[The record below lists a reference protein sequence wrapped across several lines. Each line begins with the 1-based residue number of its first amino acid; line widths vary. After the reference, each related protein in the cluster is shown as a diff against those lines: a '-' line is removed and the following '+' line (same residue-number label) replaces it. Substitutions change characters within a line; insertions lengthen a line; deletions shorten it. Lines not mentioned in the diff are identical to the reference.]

1 MNDPRMS
8 PRLRLY
14 RWLAAHPIAGKF
26 VSGLLAF
33 GILVAVCAA
42 GVAWAWSVY
51 LGPGSGVADRIR
63 AARDPLVVGVKYR
76 EPNLISGAPGEVWV
90 TLAHDSTRDE
100 VDAFWCGVVVPA
112 GGAEMYRDRNLVLWQ
127 ADQQA
132 YEPGI
137 FAPSLTCPPVADPR
151 PWVDPTPVPTEP
163 PLFIGGSCSD
173 TYANPIDDCEPER
186 AATLSAVGL
195 LGYYPLY
202 VEIFPGG
209 FPCGE
214 PFVDRQP
221 AETCPGVPGTVVAYV
236 LFVGTDK
243 VAAVALSKGA
253 HGYTGTVASFQKP
266 PSTFDHFL
274 YWPPA
279 PDGSPT
285 AKPSGS

>member
-1 MNDPRMS
+1 MSEPRMS
-8 PRLRLY
+8 PRLRLG
-14 RWLAAHPIAGKF
+14 RWRAAHPFASGC
-26 VSGLLAF
+26 VSVLLAL
-33 GILVAVCAA
+33 GVLVAVCAA
-42 GVAWAWSVY
+42 GIAWAWSAY
-51 LGPGSGVADRIR
+51 LGPGPGVADRIR
-63 AARDPLVVGVKYR
+63 AAQDPLTVDVEYR
-76 EPNLISGAPGEVWV
+76 NPNPFEGASGEVWV
-90 TLAHDSTRDE
+90 TLAHDATRDE
-100 VDAFWCGVVVPA
+100 VNAFWCGVVVPA
-112 GGAEMYRDRNLVLWQ
+112 GGAQMYGDRHLVLRQ

-137 FAPSLTCPPVADPR
+137 FPPSLTCPPAADPR

-163 PLFIGGSCSD
+163 PPFIGGSCSD

-186 AATLSAVGL
+186 AATLSAVGH
-195 LGYYPLY
+195 LGHYPLY

-253 HGYTGTVASFQKP
+253 DGYTGTVASFQEP

-274 YWPPA
+274 YWPPV
-279 PDGSPT
+279 PDSSPT
-285 AKPSGS
+285 AKPSGG